1 METKNATAESLTE
14 MMVGEKIDLNIER
27 PDPVNPVKRLVIEN
41 LSCVNKE
48 GVKTLKNASME
59 AYGGEILGIAG
70 IAGSGQKELLEA
82 VAGLQMTE
90 SGSVRYITEDGEEKE
105 LLSMKPADIKKLGV
119 ALSFVPEDRL
129 GMGLVGSM
137 GMTGNMMLR
146 GYNEGRGIFA
156 NRKEPKELAEKIVD
170 QLQVSTPSV
179 NTPVSRLSGGNVQKV
194 LVGREISA
202 DPTVLMVAYP
212 VRGLDINSSL
222 TIYDLLNEQKIRG
235 VAVICVGEDYRCC
248 RCKKDHERGNWSVDD
263 EGRGGIRGM
272 TSEHSVSKKEPLVH
286 ISKRDRISF
295 GKAWGIR
302 IIAVLISLVVCALVI
317 VALTKLNPLEVYR
330 SIADGAVGTERR
342 LWVTIRDTMILL
354 CIAVGLTPA
363 FKMRFWNIGAEGQ
376 ILAGAAA
383 AAAVMIYGGDSMSNG
398 VLLVVMFLA
407 GLAAGL
413 VWGLIPAV
421 FKAFLNTNETLFTLM
436 MNYVAMQFVTFCIV
450 FWENPEGSN
459 TVGIIN
465 APTQAGWLP
474 ALGEWTYGWNVI
486 IIMAI
491 TLLMYF
497 YLKYSKQGYEI
508 AVVGESENTALYAG
522 ISVKKVIMRTM
533 AISGA
538 ICGIAG
544 FVLVSGASH
553 TISTST
559 AGGRGFTAIIVA
571 WMSKFNTFAMILVS
585 FFLVFMEKGAIQIAS
600 QFNLNENASEVITGI
615 ILFFLIGCE
624 FFINYKVEFRKNR
637 KEAK

>member
-1 METKNATAESLTE
+1 
-14 MMVGEKIDLNIER
+14 
-27 PDPVNPVKRLVIEN
+27 
-41 LSCVNKE
+41 
-48 GVKTLKNASME
+48 
-59 AYGGEILGIAG
+59 
-70 IAGSGQKELLEA
+70 
-82 VAGLQMTE
+82 
-90 SGSVRYITEDGEEKE
+90 
-105 LLSMKPADIKKLGV
+105 
-119 ALSFVPEDRL
+119 
-129 GMGLVGSM
+129 
-137 GMTGNMMLR
+137 
-146 GYNEGRGIFA
+146 
-156 NRKEPKELAEKIVD
+156 
-170 QLQVSTPSV
+170 
-179 NTPVSRLSGGNVQKV
+179 
-194 LVGREISA
+194 
-202 DPTVLMVAYP
+202 
-212 VRGLDINSSL
+212 
-222 TIYDLLNEQKIRG
+222 
-235 VAVICVGEDYRCC
+235 
-248 RCKKDHERGNWSVDD
+248 
-263 EGRGGIRGM
+263 M

-436 MNYVAMQFVTFCIV
+436 MNYVAMQIVTFCIV

-508 AVVGESENTALYAG
+508 SVVGESENTAKYVG
-522 ISVKKVIMRTM
+522 IKVEKVIIRTM
-533 AISGA
+533 LLSGA
-538 ICGIAG
+538 LCGLVGLLLVGGINHTVTTTIAG
-544 FVLVSGASH
+544 GQGFTAVLVS
-553 TISTST
+553 
-559 AGGRGFTAIIVA
+559 
-571 WMSKFNTFAMILVS
+571 WMSKFNPLTMVFSS
-585 FFLVFMEKGAIQIAS
+585 FLIIFMDRG
-600 QFNLNENASEVITGI
+600 ASEISTNFGLNHSYSDILTGI
-615 ILFFLIGCE
+615 ILFFIIGCE
-624 FFINYKVEFRKNR
+624 FFITYRLQFRKKAE
-637 KEAK
+637 KEEQ